1 MQEVHGAPGGET
13 SERSWKW
20 RRDWST
26 LLSREAEGAGTVPP
40 EEGSGEFTDV
50 FRYLKGEVQRGR
62 SQVSFRGAQG

>member
-1 MQEVHGAPGGET
+1 MQEVHGAPGERPVRGRGNGEGT
-13 SERSWKW
+13 GAI
-20 RRDWST
+20 